1 MDRKFL
7 IDAPNVLISGK
18 KNTYSCITATSGE
31 ITLSG
36 DSLEINGGWSL
47 YALIEIPTT
56 SSIEV
61 SLQDAQIS
69 DGYFELGFGAT
80 KNTNEQIE
88 RTYHGDPFE
97 VEEENH
103 TITID
108 KAIVAG
114 SLRINGMT
122 AITTGTPTSGQFLV
136 TTSGSNTTVT
146 FNEEMDGKNV
156 FPSYKV
162 MEESEENYVVTTDSI
177 PQKGEAILT
186 FPVYSSD
193 AEDATISHY
202 AQLTIF
208 SCAVTQDAS
217 IGGSYKS
224 ASTFGMKLKGIKPT
238 RADKKVWQI
247 AFFAA

>member
-18 KNTYSCITATSGE
+18 RNTYSCITATQGE

-36 DSLEINGGWSL
+36 DSIEINGGWSL
-47 YALIEIPTT
+47 YSLIEIPTT

-69 DGYFELGFGAT
+69 DGYFEVANGAEKKT
-80 KNTNEQIE
+80 KESVE
-88 RTYHGDPFE
+88 RTYHGDVFE
-97 VEEENH
+97 VDDTDH
-103 TITID
+103 TITIA
-108 KAIVAG
+108 KTIVTG
-114 SLRINGMT
+114 SLRINGME
-122 AITTGTPTSGQFLV
+122 AITNGTPATGQFLV
-136 TTSGSNTTVT
+136 TASGGSTKVT
-146 FNEEMDGKNV
+146 FNEDMDGKMV
-156 FPSYKV
+156 SPSYKV
-162 MEESEENYVVTTDSI
+162 SEEADEAYIVTTDSI
-177 PQKGEAILT
+177 PQKGEVTLT

-224 ASTFGMKLKGIKPT
+224 ASTFGMNLKGLKPT

>member
-7 IDAPNVLISGK
+7 IDAPNVLISA
-18 KNTYSCITATSGE
+18 KNGTYSCITATSGE
-31 ITLSG
+31 VTLSS

-47 YALIEIPTT
+47 YSLIEIPTT

-69 DGYFELGFGAT
+69 DGYFEVGYGAV
-80 KNTNEQIE
+80 KSSNQKVE
-88 RTYHGDPFE
+88 RVYHGDPFE
-97 VEEENH
+97 VATENH

-108 KAIVAG
+108 KEVVSG
-114 SLRINGMT
+114 SLKIMGMT
-122 AITTGTPTSGQFLV
+122 ETEDAPTNGQFKV
-136 TTSGSNTTVT
+136 AIDSGTTTVT
-146 FNEEMDGKNV
+146 FDSSMDGKSV

-162 MEESEENYVVTTDSI
+162 SEDAEESYAITTDSV
-177 PQKGEAILT
+177 PQKGEVTLT

-193 AEDATISHY
+193 EEDATISHY
-202 AQLTIF
+202 AQITIF
-208 SCAVTQDAS
+208 SCSVVQDANL
-217 IGGSYKS
+217 GGSYKS
-224 ASTFGMKLKGIKPT
+224 ASTFGLKLKGIKPT